1 MTGDEY
7 QSAPLARRL
16 RAVGQAL
23 EALRVQDFELRV
35 SDGDYLVRGSQAAP
49 APPPPLTSPPARR
62 GALGSLR
69 RILGGVEPVD
79 VEPPVPPRARELQ
92 QLELR
97 FTPDDIA
104 KLEQQGQSQ
113 RQASPGMPDLHS
125 LPQVLRTIGD
135 YLDRQGHELARVVKQ
150 GQNITIEHGMLDGQP
165 IVEER
170 TASSLYD
177 LSVRMYL
184 RRTDR
189 P

>member
-1 MTGDEY
+1 MTGDDY

-23 EALRVQDFELRV
+23 EALRVQDFDLRV
-35 SDGDYLVRGSQAAP
+35 SGGDYLVRGSQAAAA
-49 APPPPLTSPPARR
+49 APPQQTPPPARR
-62 GALGSLR
+62 GALGRLR
-69 RILGGVEPVD
+69 RILGGVEPD
-79 VEPPVPPRARELQ
+79 DLEPPAPARARESQ
-92 QLELR
+92 QLDLH
-97 FTPDDIA
+97 FTAADIA
-104 KLEQQGQSQ
+104 KLERQGQSR

-150 GQNITIEHGMLDGQP
+150 GQTITIEHNTPDGQP
-165 IVEER
+165 SVEER
-170 TASSLYD
+170 TASTIYD

>member
-1 MTGDEY
+1 MTGDDY

-35 SDGDYLVRGSQAAP
+35 SGGDYLVRGSQATPA
-49 APPPPLTSPPARR
+49 APPPQTSQPARR

-69 RILGGVEPVD
+69 RILGGVEPID
-79 VEPPVPPRARELQ
+79 LEPPTPPRAQESQ

-97 FTPDDIA
+97 FTADDIA
-104 KLEQQGQSQ
+104 KLEQQGQSR

-150 GQNITIEHGMLDGQP
+150 GQNITIEHDMPDSQRS
-165 IVEER
+165 VEER